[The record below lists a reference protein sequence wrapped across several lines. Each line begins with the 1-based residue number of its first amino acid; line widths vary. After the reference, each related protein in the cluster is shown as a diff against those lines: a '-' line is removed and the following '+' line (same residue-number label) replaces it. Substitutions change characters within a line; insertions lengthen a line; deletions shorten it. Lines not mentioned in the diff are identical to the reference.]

1 MSRLS
6 LLPAI
11 GTLLAALYTAGCA
24 HRPEAFRLTVPANG
38 PILVPPDAKDVTVVR
53 ARLRIGPV
61 PRKTVCPPSPHGLL
75 VQRKWLTGPRVVV
88 TRDAMGAT
96 TGPELFAWTV
106 ELEKQ
111 GCIAPNQAFQLA
123 ERIIDALPL
132 RVSQRSKLVEARG
145 DLTSRNSL
153 RVVAPVLQPGASFGL
168 SETTSVGAG
177 STPGSL
183 VVELKTNPGVIGYE
197 VDWYDLAAQGAGPGY
212 RVVPRS
218 AETHVDDKVGHPAS
232 PTTQRFQFGSDSRWY
247 ELYMMTKVSQNDF
260 DFVVLSARTPSEL
273 ADDVAWFQRDSEAF
287 LRAADPASYTILP
300 YGTGI
305 NAYIRVRVNGVFLD
319 LPRGATIRQAVGQA
333 ADPRAPLTRLKIRK
347 LHNGT
352 LYPVE
357 WDRKSE
363 QILSLPLEGGEEI
376 DF

>member
-11 GTLLAALYTAGCA
+11 GALLAALYTAGCTY
-24 HRPEAFRLTVPANG
+24 RPQAFRLTAPANG
-38 PILVPPDAKDVTVVR
+38 SILVPPDAKDVTVVR
-53 ARLRIGPV
+53 ARLRIDPV

-75 VQRKWLTGPRVVV
+75 VQRKWLTGPRIIV
-88 TRDAMGAT
+88 TRDAMGLTA
-96 TGPELFAWTV
+96 GPELFAWTV
-106 ELEKQ
+106 ELEKE
-111 GCIAPNQAFQLA
+111 GCIPPNQAFQLA

-132 RVSQRSKLVEARG
+132 GVSQRSKLVEARG

-153 RVVAPVLQPGASFGL
+153 RVVAPVLLPGASFGL

-197 VDWYDLAAQGAGPGY
+197 IDWYDLAAQEAGPGY
-212 RVVPRS
+212 RIVARS
-218 AETHVDDKVGHPAS
+218 AETHVDDNVGHPAS
-232 PTTQRFQFGSDSRWY
+232 PTTQRFQFGSGSRWY

-260 DFVVLSARTPSEL
+260 DFVVLSARTSSEL
-273 ADDVAWFQRDSEAF
+273 VDDVARFQRDSEAY
-287 LRAADPASYTILP
+287 LRTADPASYTILP
-300 YGTGI
+300 HGTGI
-305 NAYIRVRVNGVFLD
+305 NAYIRVKVNGVFLD
-319 LPRGATIRQAVGQA
+319 LPRGATVRQAIGQA
-333 ADPRAPLTRLKIRK
+333 LAPLTRLQIRK

-357 WDRKSE
+357 WDRKSD